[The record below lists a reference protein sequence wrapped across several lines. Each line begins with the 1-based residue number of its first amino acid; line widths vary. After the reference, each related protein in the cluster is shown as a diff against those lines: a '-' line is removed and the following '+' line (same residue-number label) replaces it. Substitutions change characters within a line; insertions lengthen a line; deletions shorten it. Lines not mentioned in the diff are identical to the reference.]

1 MHCSSSGIGSV
12 THRTLVSRT
21 IRRDLCAQLLAALN
35 VSGIPYCVLGHSTE
49 GPRFDRSDVDIVV
62 QPREEERFV
71 QVLQSV
77 AAETGARLVQDI
89 RHETSGRYFV
99 MAKQVDGHLGFLNP
113 DCTTDYRK
121 LGRLWLR
128 AEELLRDRQKHRQ
141 EYWAPSVPGRF
152 LYYLAKKVLKQSIS
166 SEGWAYLH
174 KTYQVAPADCDE
186 QMLGFWEPATAG
198 KLRAA
203 MLRDDL
209 EWLRRSLP
217 ELRAQLLASP
227 CREGLLS
234 RRMQQFR
241 NLGRIARRLVS
252 PTGLLV
258 TVSGAAPVG
267 RQMLAQRLL
276 LDLAPGFRR
285 THLIAAERVRTSTM
299 SRLLGPLLIFA
310 MLVRS
315 TLVVVDQD
323 DPVLRF
329 LCRGVAVAWDET
341 ESLEQNAAA
350 ASSKILGALA
360 GRLARRLRSHGA
372 GGVEQQFAPSPQRQI
387 FDS

>member
-1 MHCSSSGIGSV
+1 
-12 THRTLVSRT
+12 
-21 IRRDLCAQLLAALN
+21 
-35 VSGIPYCVLGHSTE
+35 
-49 GPRFDRSDVDIVV
+49 
-62 QPREEERFV
+62 
-71 QVLQSV
+71 
-77 AAETGARLVQDI
+77 
-89 RHETSGRYFV
+89 
-99 MAKQVDGHLGFLNP
+99 
-113 DCTTDYRK
+113 
-121 LGRLWLR
+121 
-128 AEELLRDRQKHRQ
+128 
-141 EYWAPSVPGRF
+141 
-152 LYYLAKKVLKQSIS
+152 
-166 SEGWAYLH
+166 
-174 KTYQVAPADCDE
+174 
-186 QMLGFWEPATAG
+186 MLGFWEPATAG

-227 CREGLLS
+227 HREGLIS

-387 FDS
+387 FDN